1 MDAACVAACLE
12 ALTFHELRHT
22 YASGLVNA
30 GCPLAFVAELL
41 GHTDT
46 RMVSKHYGH
55 LAPNALADAVRTLAP
70 KLGLG
75 GAPKV
80 ATLRVASAGK

>member
-1 MDAACVAACLE
+1 
-12 ALTFHELRHT
+12 
-22 YASGLVNA
+22 
-30 GCPLAFVAELL
+30 LAFVAELL

-75 GAPKV
+75 DAPKL
-80 ATLRVASAGK
+80 APLKIAGAAK